1 MSIKLI
7 DKKIKIINTDEKA
20 EAKDKF
26 PDISNLIIPFSV
38 AFKKF
43 TPPDIYDGKEMI
55 PFKEK
60 DLEFKE
66 ILIHEF
72 LSD

>member
-1 MSIKLI
+1 MSIKII
-7 DKKIKIINTDEKA
+7 DKKIKIINIDE
-20 EAKDKF
+20 EAVDNNNF

-60 DLEFKE
+60 HLEFKE